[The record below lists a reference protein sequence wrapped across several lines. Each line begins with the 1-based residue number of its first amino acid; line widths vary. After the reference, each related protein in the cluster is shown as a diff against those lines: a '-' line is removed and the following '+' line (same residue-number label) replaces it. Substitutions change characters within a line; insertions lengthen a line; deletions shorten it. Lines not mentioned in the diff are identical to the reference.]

1 LETSNIA
8 RGTFQIALT
17 NAFQYL
23 VMGLFYVVVTKTSAL
38 TPADLGVL
46 SILSFLASTFSL
58 LTGVG
63 LPTALTKFASEN
75 LGKNQQEEA
84 TAIQKT
90 VTRAVL
96 MLSLAGFA
104 AVAFSS
110 GLLSQYFWNT
120 SAYAPLIILM
130 LTYAFLFNIVTIC
143 NSTLQ
148 ALYLFGKMAIVT
160 IMFIISSRTIA
171 AILAM
176 LHMSVQGVLIGYITG
191 SSIALAAAIA
201 FMRGRLRQTTNK
213 APLKPLL
220 HFSLPLFLSSLTLLV
235 LNWADIVIIASMTLN
250 YSLAGIYYIIVSSVS
265 VLSILWIPITTTI
278 FPALSARYG
287 LKNPQGI
294 SSILKTTSRYLAYIV
309 FPSCLGLAA
318 IAPTALTFFYGPDYA
333 SGATPLAVLSITTII
348 IALYSLFTTT
358 LTAIG
363 KTGQILKINTI
374 SALSSIIMLL
384 ALVPFFEA
392 TGAALARLATQVI
405 SLALATIALRKEVQV
420 RLDREALWKSALAS
434 IATVPF
440 LIAIE
445 ATLSA
450 KLPTIQTLAI
460 EILTAAAI
468 YASSLYILKALNSQD
483 LELLRQTFPKPL
495 TKYINILENI
505 IVQPQT

>member
-1 LETSNIA
+1 LEVNNIA
-8 RGTFQIALT
+8 RGTFQITLT
-17 NAFQYL
+17 NALQYL
-23 VMGLFYVVVTKTSAL
+23 VMGLFYIIVTKTSAL
-38 TPADLGVL
+38 TPTDLGVL

-58 LTGVG
+58 LTGIG

-75 LGKNQQEEA
+75 LGKNQREEA
-84 TAIQKT
+84 TAVQKT

-96 MLSLAGFA
+96 MLSIAGFA
-104 AVAFSS
+104 VAAFSS
-110 GLLSQYFWNT
+110 ELLSQYFWNT
-120 SAYAPLIILM
+120 SAYAPLIVLM

-148 ALYLFGKMAIVT
+148 ALYLFGKMAMVT
-160 IMFIISSRTIA
+160 IMFIISSRTVA
-171 AILAM
+171 AVLAM
-176 LHMSVQGVLIGYITG
+176 LHMGVQGVLIGYITG

-201 FMRGRLRQTTNK
+201 FMRGKLLQIKNN

-250 YSLAGIYYIIVSSVS
+250 YSLAGIYYIAVNSVS

-278 FPALSARYG
+278 FPSLSARHG

-294 SSILKTTSRYLAYIV
+294 SSILKTTSRYLAYII

-318 IAPTALTFFYGPDYA
+318 IAPTALSFFYGSSYA
-333 SGATPLAVLSITTII
+333 PGATPLSILSIATII

-363 KTGQILKINTI
+363 KTDQILKINTI

-405 SLALATIALRKEVQV
+405 SLILATYALRREVEVQ
-420 RLDREALWKSALAS
+420 LDREALWKSALAS
-434 IATVPF
+434 TATVPF

-445 ATLSA
+445 STLSV

-460 EILTAAAI
+460 EVITAAGI
-468 YASSLYILKALNSQD
+468 YALSLYTLKALNSQD
-483 LELLRQTFPKPL
+483 FELLRQTFPKPL
-495 TKYINILENI
+495 TKYINILESI
-505 IVQPQT
+505 IVQP